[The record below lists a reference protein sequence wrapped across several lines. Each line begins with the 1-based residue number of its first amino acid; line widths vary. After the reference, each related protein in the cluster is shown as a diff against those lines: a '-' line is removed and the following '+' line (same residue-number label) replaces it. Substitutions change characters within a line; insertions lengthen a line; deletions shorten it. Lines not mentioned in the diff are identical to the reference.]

1 MGWRARDATVPL
13 MHHQMVRDLVAVE
26 VLVVLGR
33 EKTIARTSKVLGIP
47 RTTVNRRIAQLEQHL
62 GLPLVERHGAGVRL
76 TPAGH
81 TVAARGSE
89 VLDSARSLEMAAHE
103 AAGRARQV
111 RVAVP
116 SGLGWGVFE
125 ALLRPHASLLSGLTI
140 DMSYVSRSVH
150 PIADGFDL
158 VLSFVPAEDPNLICR
173 PFVVVSW
180 RCIGAAAYFQSAGVP
195 SRLEHLGR
203 HRLAAV
209 VQPGAPPPGS
219 WPLRGGGAQPVSP
232 WFVSDSIDAVGQ
244 VVTSG
249 QALAL
254 LPSLLE
260 LAPSLSQV
268 LWSGDE
274 HDVGVDSMLYLV
286 THRRLGSS
294 SSGKQVA
301 TLLDAVVRA
310 LTSRQGTPKKG
321 PR

>member
-1 MGWRARDATVPL
+1 M
-13 MHHQMVRDLVAVE
+13 
-26 VLVVLGR
+26 
-33 EKTIARTSKVLGIP
+33 
-47 RTTVNRRIAQLEQHL
+47 
-62 GLPLVERHGAGVRL
+62 
-76 TPAGH
+76 
-81 TVAARGSE
+81 
-89 VLDSARSLEMAAHE
+89 
-103 AAGRARQV
+103 
-111 RVAVP
+111 
-116 SGLGWGVFE
+116 
-125 ALLRPHASLLSGLTI
+125 
-140 DMSYVSRSVH
+140 
-150 PIADGFDL
+150 
-158 VLSFVPAEDPNLICR
+158 
-173 PFVVVSW
+173 SW
-180 RCIGAAAYFQSAGVP
+180 RCIGSAAYFQSAGVP
-195 SRLEHLGR
+195 ARVEHLRR

-209 VQPGAPPPGS
+209 VQPGAPPPRS
-219 WPLRGGGAQPVSP
+219 WPLRGGGAQSVSP

-301 TLLDAVVRA
+301 TLLDAVVRT
-310 LTSRQGTPKKG
+310 LTSRPGASKKG